1 MPSRVSIKR
10 YDAESKTAVIEADTA
25 CTATVIFAGYAND
38 LLIDVK
44 LVNIELKQGE
54 NEIKAEGFDMTGA
67 VSGCVM
73 VWDSTTGIKPLCKA
87 YPF

>member
-1 MPSRVSIKR
+1 MYGNCHFR
-10 YDAESKTAVIEADTA
+10 
-25 CTATVIFAGYAND
+25 GYAND

-67 VSGCVM
+67 VSGCVRFGTARR
-73 VWDSTTGIKPLCKA
+73 DKAALQGISVLREENAVTKKQTAFCCLFFCVLS
-87 YPF
+87 